1 MSHLVMLLLTL
12 SLISTILIGCSNSS
26 NPVTPSETQTSGAL
40 QYTFATPKTTYN
52 PGDTLT
58 AAVTVH
64 NPGFSTDTIAVRDG
78 IFEWALVTSSGDTVM
93 IGGGANNVLELVPV
107 LPGQSKEIY
116 SLDRVLSEG
125 SGQTFPSGSYSL
137 KATVRP
143 MSFLLKLSVQ

>member
-64 NPGFSTDTIAVRDG
+64 NPGFSTDTIAVGDG

-93 IGGGANNVLELVPV
+93 IGGGASWSRYCLANPKKSTLSTGYFQKAQDRRFHRVHIPSKPPYVPC
-107 LPGQSKEIY
+107 P
-116 SLDRVLSEG
+116 
-125 SGQTFPSGSYSL
+125 F
-137 KATVRP
+137 
-143 MSFLLKLSVQ
+143 F